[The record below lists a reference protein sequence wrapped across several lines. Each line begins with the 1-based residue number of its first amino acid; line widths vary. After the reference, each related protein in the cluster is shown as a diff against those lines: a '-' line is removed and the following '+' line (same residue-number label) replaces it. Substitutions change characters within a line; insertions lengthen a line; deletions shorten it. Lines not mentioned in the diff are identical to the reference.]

1 MKLPTKA
8 LTNEELSNLAKQL
21 KIPLLGVFMKDEIP
35 KLNGDCCGII
45 NFQTTH
51 QLGSHWSCFY
61 IKDGVKYYFDSFG
74 ETPPPALIKRLKT
87 TQEIKN
93 STPVIRQSSVQV
105 QQDNSTECGSL
116 CLWVL
121 FHSQK
126 LSFDKIIQTLLER
139 YIKAGQGIP
148 APLHCNV

>member
-116 CLWVL
+116 CHTDLSKKRL
-121 FHSQK
+121 FFSGGSKKGNNNKRPRFTHHLEK
-126 LSFDKIIQTLLER
+126 RLL
-139 YIKAGQGIP
+139 
-148 APLHCNV
+148 H